1 MSINLPLIVRW
12 DCQLQ
17 PPCRIFAVLAEIFA
31 GFVAEVFAKEVTRWL
46 ELKRL
51 QKKLAFLPPL
61 FLAHFEG
68 CIMSIN
74 KLAKRL
80 LLQQKN

>member
-1 MSINLPLIVRW
+1 MPRNLLLVTRW

-31 GFVAEVFAKEVTRWL
+31 GFVAVIVEREVKRWP

-51 QKKLAFLPPL
+51 LKKLAFLPPL
-61 FLAHFEG
+61 FLARFADF
-68 CIMSIN
+68 IMSIN
-74 KLAKRL
+74 KLAKKSSP
-80 LLQQKN
+80 LQKS